1 MKKIF
6 VLLFLVISL
15 NGFGQS
21 RIGSLI
27 SKVRDEYSNPKY
39 QLRQVRSDSTTFL
52 AIQYEYATIIHRFG
66 RDSICNKTYV
76 TVPDTMLANEIAR
89 TCDAIYEP
97 KSYME
102 WTVILPNDVLNIELV
117 ATATKDGA
125 KIPTF
130 QWTRAKKT
138 P

>member
-1 MKKIF
+1 MKKIS
-6 VLLFLVISL
+6 VLLLLTLSL
-15 NGFGQS
+15 TGFSQS
-21 RIGSLI
+21 RIGSPI
-27 SKVRDEYSNPKY
+27 SKVRAEYANPKY
-39 QLRQVRSDSTTFL
+39 HLRCVTSDSSTFM

-66 RDSICNKTYV
+66 RDSLCNKTYV
-76 TVPDTMLANEIAR
+76 TVPDTMLANEMAK
-89 TCDAIYEP
+89 TCDALYEP

-102 WTVILPNDVLNIELV
+102 WTVRLPNEVLNIELV
-117 ATATKDGA
+117 ATATKDGS